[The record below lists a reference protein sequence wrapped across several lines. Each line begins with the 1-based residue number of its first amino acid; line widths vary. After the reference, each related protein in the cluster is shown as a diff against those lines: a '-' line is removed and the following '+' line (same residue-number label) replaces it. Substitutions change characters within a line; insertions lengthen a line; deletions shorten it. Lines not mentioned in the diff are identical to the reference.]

1 MPYRTFVIMKIL
13 SVLNLILLIS
23 FQAFSYSYSVFTE
36 NGKVGLKNEAGKVLI
51 PAQYES
57 IGWSNG
63 EFSLIDNVT
72 GFRNG
77 KSWGLINLENH
88 RITKPEFDEL
98 RPGEAGLIIAKRK
111 TRTSVKPLIGCINSS
126 GKEVIPFQYDGVTIS
141 ALRAIVFTKVGNEF
155 RYGVIDLANKTIIPQ
170 QYQDIKSIGTLRFA
184 VRNFQQKIA
193 LFSDQG
199 KQISEFS
206 IDSISYFHKNYAVVF
221 EGKNQGIIDR
231 EGQIKV
237 PAKFRDVQIQ
247 DDGTFKVR
255 QPDRWALYD
264 GANKMVRQVQA
275 DSVIVLDK
283 NVYKVKTAGYVQL
296 CNSNFEPLISNVFND
311 IGKYSNRKTVYTING
326 RHGIVELNGTVVIPA
341 IYHKVFFEKEFIIT
355 SEKKGNQMIS
365 VLFDSIGSRKTI
377 KPYDEI
383 VPVSRNRFAVKNR
396 SFWGVV
402 DFDGKEIV
410 SCVYDSL
417 LQFKDNAIVVKFHG
431 LYGIINDEGKWIVT
445 PKANKVRLIGDN
457 KFIQYAPEITEL
469 KALNGSVIYF
479 TSNPVEVQNDYML
492 ETISTGDVW
501 KIDYNGV
508 IIDRQFYP
516 NEVTEKV
523 YEESEGY
530 RVIKRNGRFGFID
543 SKGRLRIANRYEDV
557 SPFKEGLAAIK
568 ILGKWGFI
576 NYHDNIVIQPVYE
589 AVFPFT
595 NGRALVKQRGL
606 YGLIDKNGKLILPV
620 RYENLETLPSKN
632 LLIVSGGLQ
641 GISDAAGNILV
652 SPRFNNLW
660 DTGKNF
666 LIVEKAGKYGVVGYN
681 GISTIPM
688 VYDHITFDPYQN
700 LFLVLQKTN
709 WEMLKL

>member
-1 MPYRTFVIMKIL
+1 MKIL
-13 SVLNLILLIS
+13 SVLNLIVLIS

-51 PAQYES
+51 PALYES

-63 EFSLIDNVT
+63 DFSLIDNVT

-77 KSWGLINLENH
+77 ASWGLINLENH
-88 RITKPEFDEL
+88 KITKPEFDEL
-98 RPGEAGLIIAKRK
+98 RPGEAGLIIAKKK
-111 TRTSVKPLIGCINSS
+111 TRTSAKPLIGCINSS
-126 GKEVIPFQYDGVTIS
+126 GKEVIPFQYDGITIS

-155 RYGVIDLANKTIIPQ
+155 RYGVVDLANKTIIPQ

-184 VRNFQQKIA
+184 VKNFQHKIA

-221 EGKNQGIIDR
+221 EGKNQGIMDR

-237 PAKFRDVQIQ
+237 PAKFRNIQIQ
-247 DDGTFKVR
+247 EDGTFKVK

-283 NVYKVKTAGYVQL
+283 NVYKVKTTGYVQL
-296 CNSNFEPLISNVFND
+296 CNNNFDPLVSTIFTD
-311 IGKYSNRKTVYTING
+311 IGKYSNRKAVYTIDG
-326 RHGIVELNGTVVIPA
+326 RQGIIALNGTVVLPA
-341 IYHKVFFEKEFIIT
+341 SYHHVSFEKEFIIT
-355 SEKKGNQMIS
+355 SEKKGNQLTS
-365 VLFDSIGSRKTI
+365 VLFDSIGVRKTI
-377 KPYDEI
+377 KPYDQI
-383 VPVSRNRFAVKNR
+383 LPVIPGTFAVKNR
-396 SFWGVV
+396 NFWGLV

-417 LQFKDNAIVVKFHG
+417 LQFKDNSIVVKFHG
-431 LYGIINDEGKWIVT
+431 LDGIINNEGKWIVT
-445 PKANKVRLIGDN
+445 PRANKFRLLGDN
-457 KFIQYAPEITEL
+457 KFIEYSPGNTEL
-469 KALNGSVIYF
+469 KAMNGSVIYF
-479 TSNPVEVQNDYML
+479 TTNPVEVHDHHML

-516 NEVTEKV
+516 NEITEKV

-543 SKGRLRIANRYEDV
+543 SKGRLRIANRYEAV
-557 SPFKEGLAAIK
+557 SPFKEGFAAIK

-576 NYHDNIVIQPVYE
+576 NTHDNIVVQPVYE
-589 AVFPFT
+589 EVFPFT

-606 YGLIDKNGKLILPV
+606 YGIIDKNGKLILPV
-620 RYENLETLPSKN
+620 RYEKLQTLPSGN
-632 LLIVSGGLQ
+632 ILIVSGGLK
-641 GISDAAGNILV
+641 GISDPAGNILV
-652 SPRFNNLW
+652 SPRFDNLK

-666 LIVEKAGKYGVVGYN
+666 LIVEKAGRYGVVGYN

-700 LFLVLQKTN
+700 LFLVLEKTN
-709 WEMLKL
+709 WQLLKI